1 MVKKIH
7 NFGFPCV
14 SISIWIIFEIKIHL
28 KRVTT
33 SYMNV
38 VSSLVWKIIWH
49 IRDLL
54 HVWYLYTKE
63 MFLNHN
69 IYILSLLE
77 KIEKAESESVT
88 CDISRWMYGFQKLV
102 KRNRTLVKTLST
114 IEEEV
119 GRGYNTEIH
128 AKQFKAKFSLSLC
141 CILPYTS
148 ITVDSCKGLWIKYI
162 CRTSS
167 K

>member
-1 MVKKIH
+1 M
-7 NFGFPCV
+7 
-14 SISIWIIFEIKIHL
+14 
-28 KRVTT
+28 
-33 SYMNV
+33 YA

-49 IRDLL
+49 TRDLL
-54 HVWYLYTKE
+54 HVWYLYTTE

-119 GRGYNTEIH
+119 GRG
-128 AKQFKAKFSLSLC
+128 L
-141 CILPYTS
+141 
-148 ITVDSCKGLWIKYI
+148 
-162 CRTSS
+162 
-167 K
+167 

>member
-1 MVKKIH
+1 
-7 NFGFPCV
+7 
-14 SISIWIIFEIKIHL
+14 
-28 KRVTT
+28 
-33 SYMNV
+33 
-38 VSSLVWKIIWH
+38 
-49 IRDLL
+49 
-54 HVWYLYTKE
+54 

-77 KIEKAESESVT
+77 KIEKAESQSVT

-128 AKQFKAKFSLSLC
+128 AKQFKAKFFLSLC

-148 ITVDSCKGLWIKYI
+148 IIVDSCKGL
-162 CRTSS
+162 
-167 K
+167 

>member
-1 MVKKIH
+1 
-7 NFGFPCV
+7 
-14 SISIWIIFEIKIHL
+14 
-28 KRVTT
+28 
-33 SYMNV
+33 MNA

-54 HVWYLYTKE
+54 HVLYLYTKE

-88 CDISRWMYGFQKLV
+88 SDISRWMYGFQKLV

-119 GRGYNTEIH
+119 SRG
-128 AKQFKAKFSLSLC
+128 L
-141 CILPYTS
+141 
-148 ITVDSCKGLWIKYI
+148 
-162 CRTSS
+162 
-167 K
+167 